1 MTIPETLMNEIAQNE
16 REYAERIIKEQYTR
30 MIEQRK
36 NNKLIQTLSEIKAAA
51 EAERAKMNEQQATE
65 AKKKK
70 EIADKKAGRGS
81 GTED

>member
-1 MTIPETLMNEIAQNE
+1 MV
-16 REYAERIIKEQYTR
+16 
-30 MIEQRK
+30 EQRK

-51 EAERAKMNEQQATE
+51 EAERAKMNGQQAAE